1 MHQKW
6 RRFRLGCRTDA
17 QLFGVDNKF
26 RYQVAPARRG
36 WLRSGR
42 RFLVLLLA
50 LLLAGPVSVRAQMA
64 TVPGD
69 LPQAAPDDDAATPAG
84 NPEDQSPRDMIGSR
98 WPVVSDDEP
107 PTFVAKRTD
116 RLSEAMREVQ
126 AEQEAAAKQ
135 AEADARAAEQAGQ
148 RAASRF
154 ARYHGKGKRLAAR
167 GRAMRTAATRAGKN
181 YATKPSVKRQA
192 SKVRGGRHHRA
203 G

>member
-1 MHQKW
+1 MQ
-6 RRFRLGCRTDA
+6 A
-17 QLFGVDNKF
+17 
-26 RYQVAPARRG
+26 
-36 WLRSGR
+36 
-42 RFLVLLLA
+42 
-50 LLLAGPVSVRAQMA
+50 RAQQLA
-64 TVPGD
+64 VPSDELQAVPGD
-69 LPQAAPDDDAATPAG
+69 EAAAPTA

-107 PTFVAKRTD
+107 PTFVAKQSD

-135 AEADARAAEQAGQ
+135 AEADARAAEQASQ

-167 GRAMRTAATRAGKN
+167 GRAVRTAATHASKT
-181 YATKPSVKRQA
+181 YATKPGVRRQA

-203 G
+203 

>member
-1 MHQKW
+1 
-6 RRFRLGCRTDA
+6 
-17 QLFGVDNKF
+17 
-26 RYQVAPARRG
+26 
-36 WLRSGR
+36 
-42 RFLVLLLA
+42 LLS
-50 LLLAGPVSVRAQMA
+50 LLLAGTVSVRAQQLA
-64 TVPGD
+64 VPSD
-69 LPQAAPDDDAATPAG
+69 LPQATSDDDTATLTD

-135 AEADARAAEQAGQ
+135 AEADARAAEQASQ
-148 RAASRF
+148 RASRF

-167 GRAMRTAATRAGKN
+167 GRAMRSAATRAGKK

-203 G
+203 